1 MFSPDEI
8 MKFTHIKKKS
18 PAVSKAIDCFCK
30 EIRRKEILKKVL
42 SGKTDYSL
50 TNKQLEDL
58 NTYENRIRQY

>member
-1 MFSPDEI
+1 M
-8 MKFTHIKKKS
+8 KKKS

-58 NTYENRIRQY
+58 NTYEDRIRQY